1 VYGDTKRMSEPYKRM
16 FDPILSKKDFKQ
28 IRTAFL
34 SVNYF
39 NDFIEENKLV
49 LSNNEKYELLEYLI
63 DTFKE
68 IEKQNIKEFSIKN
81 NLYLYIKQ
89 KLYFKSKIIRNLIL
103 KGII

>member
-1 VYGDTKRMSEPYKRM
+1 MKDIKEKLKCDIDYKYTEIIYEVYGDTKRMSEPYKRM

-49 LSNNEKYELLEYLI
+49 L
-63 DTFKE
+63 
-68 IEKQNIKEFSIKN
+68 
-81 NLYLYIKQ
+81 
-89 KLYFKSKIIRNLIL
+89 
-103 KGII
+103 